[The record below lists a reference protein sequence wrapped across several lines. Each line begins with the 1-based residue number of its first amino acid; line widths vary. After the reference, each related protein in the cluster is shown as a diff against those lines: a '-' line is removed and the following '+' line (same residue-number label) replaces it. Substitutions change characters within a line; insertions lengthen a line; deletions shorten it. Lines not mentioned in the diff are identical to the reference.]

1 MWTPRTK
8 SLSDLLSMGLQL
20 HSNVSGFFFFF
31 HHLALQIPHTKD
43 GRGERRMRTEDFGI
57 QRETGVMANRLEE
70 PMRGAPQR
78 ERGSASSAGEDAFC
92 RSSPV

>member
-1 MWTPRTK
+1 
-8 SLSDLLSMGLQL
+8 
-20 HSNVSGFFFFF
+20 
-31 HHLALQIPHTKD
+31 
-43 GRGERRMRTEDFGI
+43 MRTEEFGI